1 MVMEGTPTAADS
13 DDPAQ
18 GYRYDHAHRT
28 DLIPRGVPI

>member
-1 MVMEGTPTAADS
+1 VLMVSGPMSADS

-18 GYRYDHAHRT
+18 GYRHDHAHHS